1 MSLISR
7 LKLIKGYGGGGG
19 WVVFQN
25 VLPGTSKTSVLSHKS
40 SFKKLLITSKSNKHL
55 LNILTHVL

>member
-40 SFKKLLITSKSNKHL
+40 SFKKLLITSK
-55 LNILTHVL
+55 